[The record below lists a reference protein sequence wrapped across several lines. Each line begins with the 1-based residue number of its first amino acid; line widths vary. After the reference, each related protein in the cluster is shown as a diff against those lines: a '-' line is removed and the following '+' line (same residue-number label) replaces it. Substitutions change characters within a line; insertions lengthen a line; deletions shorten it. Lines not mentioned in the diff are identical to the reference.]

1 MSLLRIGW
9 ETPGTLAVTGRFSG
23 AMPVDA
29 QPNGRGPVDAALE
42 AQAAC

>member
-1 MSLLRIGW
+1 MSPPRSGG
-9 ETPGTLAVTGRFSG
+9 EPPGTLAVTGRFSG